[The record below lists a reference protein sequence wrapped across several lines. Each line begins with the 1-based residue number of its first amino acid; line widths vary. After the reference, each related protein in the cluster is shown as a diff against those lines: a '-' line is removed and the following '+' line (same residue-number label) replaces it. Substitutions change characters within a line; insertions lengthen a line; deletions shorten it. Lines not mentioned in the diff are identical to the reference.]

1 MHLSL
6 PSVSECVPEMLQEF
20 NNSIR
25 FRWREGGGGGG
36 GGVAQHKGLQLNN
49 CLFFFS
55 INSLYYHFLFV
66 VVTQIRSRIHK
77 YIKSKSYSE

>member
-25 FRWREGGGGGG
+25 FRWREGRGGGCT
-36 GGVAQHKGLQLNN
+36 AQGPPAKQL
-49 CLFFFS
+49 FIFFS
-55 INSLYYHFLFV
+55 INPLYYHFLFV